1 MKLAYVQT
9 ASAVAIIEGDTMLM
23 DFVED
28 TQMLFVYA
36 DEKLTGIFRM
46 SEIVD
51 AHLTEKK

>member
-9 ASAVAIIEGDTMLM
+9 ASAVAIIAGDTMLM

>member
-36 DEKLTGIFRM
+36 GEKLTGIFRM